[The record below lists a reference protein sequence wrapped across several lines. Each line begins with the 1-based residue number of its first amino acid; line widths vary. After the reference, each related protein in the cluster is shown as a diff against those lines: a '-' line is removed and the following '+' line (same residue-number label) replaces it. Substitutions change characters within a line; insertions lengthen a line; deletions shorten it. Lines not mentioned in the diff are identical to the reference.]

1 MNGKKIDC
9 PPGENSIAFSPH
21 ADDYHKMKAES
32 HIPNSSGTLY
42 GPYSNIV
49 SSSGI
54 SAMFNGAII
63 PASLQIP
70 TFRHGSRMVE

>member
-1 MNGKKIDC
+1 MNGRKIDC

-21 ADDYHKMKAES
+21 ADDSQDEGRI

-70 TFRHGSRMVE
+70 TFRHDSRMVE